1 MPWNGGFMNREQF
14 KGQWNQLKGELK
26 KQWGKFTDDDLL
38 QIEGDYDK
46 FVGKVQERYGEKKDE
61 VSRWADQWLSSLKSK
76 DNPDARKAS

>member
-1 MPWNGGFMNREQF
+1 MNREQF
-14 KGQWNQLKGELK
+14 KGLWNQLKGELK

-46 FVGKVQERYGEKKDE
+46 FIGKVQERYGERKDE
-61 VSRWADQWLSSLKSK
+61 ISRWMEQWQSSLKSK